1 MEVTLSPDEGGTV
14 VEVVYRDLP
23 TDETARRAA
32 RLEHFLER
40 VVLLGGGQN
49 PDPDLW
55 LPAWYRRGARG
66 ATKWIRWARFVA
78 TD

>member
-1 MEVTLSPDEGGTV
+1 M

-23 TDETARRAA
+23 TDETARLAA
-32 RLEHFLER
+32 LLEHFLER
-40 VVLLGGGQN
+40 VVLLGGGQD
-49 PDPDLW
+49 PDPDLG
-55 LPAWYRRGARG
+55 LPAWYRRAAGG